1 MSLFLVVSFFEY
13 VLQINIEWLVLA
25 TDAGE
30 FFTLLLQYLFDVA
43 LTSQKKNADWG
54 VKGNILNDN

>member
-25 TDAGE
+25 TDARE
-30 FFTLLLQYLFDVA
+30 LFTLLLQYLFDVA

>member
-1 MSLFLVVSFFEY
+1 MSFFEY

-25 TDAGE
+25 THARE
-30 FFTLLLQYLFDVA
+30 FFTLLLQYLLVFDVA

>member
-1 MSLFLVVSFFEY
+1 MSFFEY

-25 TDAGE
+25 TDARE
-30 FFTLLLQYLFDVA
+30 FFTLLLQYRFDVA

-54 VKGNILNDN
+54 VKGNILNDI